1 MTPAEVRLWGRTIG
15 YVYYDTAKECGFF
28 EYDSDFISSEIEI
41 SPIMMPLSK
50 RVYSFPELNKAS
62 FHGLPGM
69 LADSLPDKF
78 GNAVINAWLSSQGR
92 TPQSFNPVERLCY
105 TGSRGMG
112 ALEYYP
118 ATGPDLNKTEKI
130 EVDRLVELASDV
142 LKIRNG
148 LKIKIGQDPLKQ
160 IISVGSSAGGARAKA
175 IIAWNQQTGEM
186 VSGQIPVG
194 KGFDYWLLKFDGIDN
209 NGDKE
214 GPDSAQYTRI
224 EYAYYLM
231 AKSCGIE
238 MEECRLF
245 EENGRAHFLT
255 RRFDRDRINHSKI
268 HMQTLG
274 AMGHYDYNLSGS
286 CGYEQAAAIMRQLR
300 MSHAEICQFY
310 RRMVFNVLAMNHDD
324 HVKNISFL
332 MDKTGRWYL
341 SPAYDLTFAYNPE
354 GKWTS
359 SHQMTINGKQKNIT
373 INDLLESAVHMNIRK
388 TDALE
393 IIEEVTQAI
402 THWEDYASRA
412 GLNHAVTTAV
422 KNELLQNFS
431 KLNWHR

>member
-1 MTPAEVRLWGRTIG
+1 MTTAEVRLWGRVIG
-15 YVYYDTAKECGFF
+15 YVSYDPDKERGFF
-28 EYDSDFISSEIEI
+28 EYDSDFINSGIEV
-41 SPIMMPLSK
+41 SPIMMPLAN
-50 RVYSFPELNKAS
+50 RIYSFPELSRVS
-62 FHGLPGM
+62 FHGLPGL

-78 GNAVINAWLSSQGR
+78 GNAVIDAWLSSQGR

-118 ATGPDLNKTEKI
+118 VVGPDLSKNERVA
-130 EVDRLVELASDV
+130 VDKLVELASDV
-142 LKIRNG
+142 LKIRSGAN
-148 LKIKIGQDPLKQ
+148 IRIGQDSLNQ

-175 IIAWNQQTGEM
+175 IIAWNEQTGEM

-194 KGFDYWLLKFDGIDN
+194 KGFDYWLLKFDGVSN

-214 GPDSAQYTRI
+214 GPDYKQYTRI

-238 MEECRLF
+238 MEESRLF
-245 EENGRAHFLT
+245 EENGRAHFMT
-255 RRFDRDRINHSKI
+255 RRFDRDRDNHSKI

-274 AMGHYDYNLSGS
+274 ALGHYDFNLSGS
-286 CGYEQAAAIMRQLR
+286 CGYEQAAGIMRHLDMSYSEISQL
-300 MSHAEICQFY
+300 F

-332 MDKTGRWYL
+332 MDKNGRWHL
-341 SPAYDLTFAYNPE
+341 SPAYDLSFAYNPE

-373 INDLLESAVHMNIRK
+373 MEDLMESAKHISIKR
-388 TDALE
+388 TDAIGTLE
-393 IIEEVTQAI
+393 DVSRAI
-402 THWEDYASRA
+402 THWKEYAAQA
-412 GLNHAVTTAV
+412 GLTDSIANTVRE
-422 KNELLQNFS
+422 NLI
-431 KLNWHR
+431 